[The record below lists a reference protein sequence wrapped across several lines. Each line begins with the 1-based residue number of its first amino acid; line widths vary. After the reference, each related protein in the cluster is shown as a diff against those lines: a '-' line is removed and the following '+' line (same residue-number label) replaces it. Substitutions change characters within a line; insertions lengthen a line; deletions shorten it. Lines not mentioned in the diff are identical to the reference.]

1 MNDQASDTHSATDS
15 REKLV
20 AEAVD
25 EFLERT
31 DRGERLEIEE
41 FVQQYPTIAGLLRN
55 VLPTVRAMHTPD
67 LVQVPNDGDIM
78 SSEAGGCLGDYQILR
93 EIGRGGMG
101 IVYEAEQISLQRRVA
116 LKILP
121 FAAALD
127 PRRLERFKNE
137 AQAAAKLHH
146 SNIVPVYAVGC
157 EGGVY
162 YFAMQMIEG
171 ASLAD
176 MIARLKR
183 LAEPTLAKDERAP
196 RASSEGGDVLDEYLR
211 ATTDAAV
218 PSAEQERAPGQSHS
232 GGSLRET
239 AAMNCETRASTE
251 AVLSTVGTKND
262 ATHYRAVA
270 RLGIQAAE
278 ALEHAHTM
286 DVVHRDIKPANL
298 IVDAH
303 GNLWVMD
310 FGLARLQ
317 SDTSLTMTGDVVGT
331 YLYMSPEQALG
342 RNSIVDHRT
351 DIYSLGAT
359 LYELLTLRPVC
370 DGNTREDVLDFLS
383 SRDPMSPRRINRTIP
398 TDLETIVLKALAK
411 EPESRYATAREM
423 ADDLRSFLD
432 SRPIS
437 ATRPTAMERATKW
450 SRRHRTLVASAVV
463 VLALAVV
470 ALTVSNVLIARERAK
485 THKAYEQVADKQA
498 ATANAL
504 AEEAKQR
511 ALAEKSL
518 HKARD
523 MLDFVVEV
531 SVVDLADI
539 EEAEAPRAKLL
550 QASLD
555 YFDDFI
561 EQAGDNPPLREELAA
576 SHLRVA
582 KILSGVGSTVA
593 AKSALERALE
603 AQERLVRENPGDTE
617 LRRSLFAMYHQLGVL
632 RGFLSLSL
640 VSGETVQQHLGL
652 NDEQIAKI
660 DQIGEEHQRIY
671 RQFCDSQSTDLARMR
686 KEYQEHRNAT
696 KKVIA
701 EILHPEQVKRLNE
714 IVLQKRGANA
724 LDDPD
729 IADKLDLAATQREKI
744 VSLQNESRFPFQPR
758 GPGRGRSGTL
768 DERFMEVLTPAQQD
782 KWKEMTGK
790 PFDGFGGGPNG
801 KSSRGPGMR
810 GEPFGKRMPF
820 GSR

>member
-1 MNDQASDTHSATDS
+1 
-15 REKLV
+15 
-20 AEAVD
+20 
-25 EFLERT
+25 
-31 DRGERLEIEE
+31 
-41 FVQQYPTIAGLLRN
+41 
-55 VLPTVRAMHTPD
+55 
-67 LVQVPNDGDIM
+67 
-78 SSEAGGCLGDYQILR
+78 
-93 EIGRGGMG
+93 
-101 IVYEAEQISLQRRVA
+101 
-116 LKILP
+116 
-121 FAAALD
+121 
-127 PRRLERFKNE
+127 
-137 AQAAAKLHH
+137 
-146 SNIVPVYAVGC
+146 
-157 EGGVY
+157 
-162 YFAMQMIEG
+162 
-171 ASLAD
+171 
-176 MIARLKR
+176 
-183 LAEPTLAKDERAP
+183 
-196 RASSEGGDVLDEYLR
+196 
-211 ATTDAAV
+211 
-218 PSAEQERAPGQSHS
+218 
-232 GGSLRET
+232 
-239 AAMNCETRASTE
+239 
-251 AVLSTVGTKND
+251 
-262 ATHYRAVA
+262 
-270 RLGIQAAE
+270 
-278 ALEHAHTM
+278 M

-370 DGNTREDVLDFLS
+370 DGNSREDVLDFLS
-383 SRDPMSPRRINRTIP
+383 SRDPVSPRRINRTIP

-437 ATRPTAMERATKW
+437 AKRPTVMERATKW

-531 SVVDLADI
+531 SVVDLAGI

-550 QASLD
+550 QASLH
-555 YFDDFI
+555 YFADFI

-582 KILSGVGSTVA
+582 EILSGVGSTVA

-640 VSGETVQQHLGL
+640 VSRETVQQHLGL

-660 DQIGEEHQRIY
+660 DQIGEEHQRVY

-686 KEYQEHRNAT
+686 KEYQEHRDAT
-696 KKVIA
+696 KRFIA
-701 EILHPEQVKRLNE
+701 EILHPDQGRRLDE

-729 IADKLDLAATQREKI
+729 IADKLDLTATQRKKI
-744 VSLQNESRFPFQPR
+744 VSLQNESRFPFQSR
-758 GPGRGRSGTL
+758 GPGRGRGRSGTL
-768 DERFMEVLTPAQQD
+768 DKRFMEVLTPAQQD
-782 KWKEMTGK
+782 KWKGMSGE
-790 PFDGFGGGPNG
+790 PFDGIGGEPFAE
-801 KSSRGPGMR
+801 SSRGPGMR
-810 GEPFGKRMPF
+810 GGPFGRRLPF
-820 GSR
+820 GPR